1 MLDKPGASLDR
12 SEDENNEERTEKD
25 LSREKLT
32 NMVIKHNKHVCVLFK
47 FGGNPK
53 QNSKT
58 LLKQNEIRKFNIS
71 ASLIMTNY
79 DQFWVQVFITTTT
92 YGVTMVVQY
101 KEHIP
106 V

>member
-1 MLDKPGASLDR
+1 MWSFR
-12 SEDENNEERTEKD
+12 ERDFT
-25 LSREKLT
+25 
-32 NMVIKHNKHVCVLFK
+32 
-47 FGGNPK
+47 
-53 QNSKT
+53 
-58 LLKQNEIRKFNIS
+58 IS

-79 DQFWVQVFITTTT
+79 DQFCVQVFITTTT